1 MKSAITL
8 GRVSALHLIMRDKAE
23 SLATSYYITNRVK
36 SKILL
41 DSISVV
47 AW

>member
-8 GRVSALHLIMRDKAE
+8 GRVSALHLISGDKAKCFV
-23 SLATSYYITNRVK
+23 TSYYAVNRVK
-36 SKILL
+36 SKILP

-47 AW
+47 TG